1 MGAMAPKAR
10 DRGAFRTGERVLVP
24 HTDKFYVA
32 KVRSASL
39 LHLLTGI
46 SSTAVSQPA
55 DFE

>member
-1 MGAMAPKAR
+1 MGAMAPKPR